1 MHLGSTFSVRKI
13 VPLYIIDEYHCVSIF
28 LTTASLQSTHFYD
41 FSIAWEELFKLLCYH
56 WSNVYAQFQVDES
69 CEEWPVQKCELTKKT
84 VRKVHPETECR
95 KIPREV
101 CVPNNCAMEQGDEVC
116 RDEVR
121 MQVQNVPQE
130 ECELQP
136 EENCHAEAVLVPR

>member
-1 MHLGSTFSVRKI
+1 MCK
-13 VPLYIIDEYHCVSIF
+13 
-28 LTTASLQSTHFYD
+28 
-41 FSIAWEELFKLLCYH
+41 
-56 WSNVYAQFQVDES
+56 FQVDES
-69 CEEWPVQKCELTKKT
+69 CEEWPVQKCKLIKKT

-101 CVPNNCAMEQGDEVC
+101 CVPNNCAMAQGDEIC

-136 EENCHAEAVLVPR
+136 EENCYAEAVLVPR

>member
-1 MHLGSTFSVRKI
+1 MVLVNNYSIQSLCGYDSTNEDVLFSLKYVAN
-13 VPLYIIDEYHCVSIF
+13 Y
-28 LTTASLQSTHFYD
+28 THN
-41 FSIAWEELFKLLCYH
+41 S
-56 WSNVYAQFQVDES
+56 QVDEN
-69 CEEWPVQKCELTKKT
+69 CEEWPVQKCTLGKKT

-101 CVPNNCAMEQGDEVC
+101 CVPNNCAMQQGEQIC

>member
-1 MHLGSTFSVRKI
+1 M
-13 VPLYIIDEYHCVSIF
+13 
-28 LTTASLQSTHFYD
+28 
-41 FSIAWEELFKLLCYH
+41 
-56 WSNVYAQFQVDES
+56 
-69 CEEWPVQKCELTKKT
+69 
-84 VRKVHPETECR
+84 RKVHPETECR

-101 CVPNNCAMEQGDEVC
+101 CVPNNCAMQQGEQIC